1 MFEWLKRLVARR
13 ELAELD
19 ELRREMLM
27 LDFGRSVDRHQDWI
41 KKFAAESRAA
51 NHGGRIDEAREKMR
65 GTRAASVGREAHNHF
80 VVPLR
85 VPLEYL
91 DQNWIK
97 KFADDWRD
105 SCHESRGRT
114 LFSETCRWEYHAPA
128 PLPKRDAAMR
138 AQCELCERGIDYRFL
153 GMTGEEES

>member
-13 ELAELD
+13 ELEELD
-19 ELRREMLM
+19 RWRVECVEARRWFAEFPEVAHA
-27 LDFGRSVDRHQDWI
+27 LDYLAG
-41 KKFAAESRAA
+41 FAKGT
-51 NHGGRIDEAREKMR
+51 HGGRIDQAREKMR
-65 GTRAASVGREAHNHF
+65 SMRAESVGHDARNQF
-80 VVPLR
+80 VVPLG

-105 SCHESRGRT
+105 ASHESLGRCIAR
-114 LFSETCRWEYHAPA
+114 FDRPIDFGRPPE
-128 PLPKRDAAMR
+128 LPGAADAQRD
-138 AQCELCERGIDYRFL
+138 GGVDYRFL